1 MALQVSRND
10 LRQVCVLSMG
20 LLAGIFTANGQTEI
34 GFVSDTQAPMWAET
48 IVLKAN
54 HNEKATGK
62 VFHDIIKTKPSTLF
76 ILGDVVNLS
85 CKEKR
90 WHNMDRYL
98 DSCRQAGIPVS
109 ALLGNHDV
117 MSNASKGESNFQRRF
132 PDHNRTGYYKIL
144 DSTAFVL
151 LNSNFKKLSQVD
163 FEAQQQW
170 YQSTLS
176 SLDADPSVAVIIVA
190 CHHAPYSNSK
200 IVGSSK
206 PVQERFVP
214 YFYSSAKACIFITGH
229 SHNFERFTR
238 DGKDFLVIGGGG
250 GIHQPLNQKA
260 DRLDDVSGEYK
271 PDYHYITLQR
281 SGRNLII
288 VSRALAKDFSGF
300 SDGYTLKISRP

>member
-1 MALQVSRND
+1 MNSFRI
-10 LRQVCVLSMG
+10 
-20 LLAGIFTANGQTEI
+20 LLAGSLTMVATLSQGQSVHNTKLAL
-34 GFVSDTQAPMWAET
+34 VSDTQAPMTVEKIW
-48 IVLKAN
+48 LKAN
-54 HNEKATGK
+54 RNEEATGK
-62 VFHDIIKTKPSTLF
+62 VFDDIVRIQPHTVFL
-76 ILGDVVNLS
+76 LGDVVALGYRD
-85 CKEKR
+85 KKWR
-90 WHNMDRYL
+90 RVDAFL
-98 DSCRQAGIPVS
+98 QDCRSKGIS
-109 ALLGNHDV
+109 AEAVMGNHDV
-117 MSNASKGESNFQRRF
+117 MTFGKSGEKKFQKRF
-132 PDHNRTGYYKIL
+132 PDHVRTGFTVVR
-144 DSTAFVL
+144 DSIAIVM
-151 LNSNFKKLSQVD
+151 LNSNFKKLGKAGRNIQEEWLGHEISR
-163 FEAQQQW
+163 
-170 YQSTLS
+170 
-176 SLDADPSVAVIIVA
+176 LDKDPSIVHVIVT

-229 SHNFERFTR
+229 SHNFERFKR